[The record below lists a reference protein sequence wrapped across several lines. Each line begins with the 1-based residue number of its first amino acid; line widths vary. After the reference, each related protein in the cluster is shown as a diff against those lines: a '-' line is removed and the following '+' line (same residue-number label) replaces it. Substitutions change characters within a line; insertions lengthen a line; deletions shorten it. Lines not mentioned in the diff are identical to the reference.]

1 VTLTLTVLGMG
12 AVTYALR
19 LLGFA
24 LPAGHLSPFWLR
36 LLRFVPVT
44 VFAALIA
51 TSVPGRDGPDT
62 VARTLCLGLGAMVL
76 LRRAP
81 LWLALLVGL
90 LPYLAWR
97 AAAP

>member
-1 VTLTLTVLGMG
+1 VTLTLTVLAMG

-24 LPAGHLSPFWLR
+24 LPAGRLAPFWVR
-36 LLRFVPVT
+36 LLRFVPIT

-51 TSVPGRDGPDT
+51 TSVPGRDGQDT
-62 VARTLCLGLGAMVL
+62 VARTVCLGLAAMVL

-90 LPYLAWR
+90 LPYLVWR
-97 AAAP
+97 VAAP